1 MKTYDELGDS
11 FITKK
16 EAEAPEGFQA
26 LRSQKQVTQLPAISF
41 NGRAARLLSK
51 RNSFG
56 PALIPEQPSY
66 KGLFLFLLYSKE
78 HSTSSHYL
86 LQIID
91 DRKQSYQGLRT
102 ILTLAIISLIE
113 LALPIPLHTIVILLF
128 LSECYRAFDSRS
140 GFFKWPSEL
149 SPMVKSAKF
158 KDKPN
163 QSQSKT

>member
-1 MKTYDELGDS
+1 MECSGHAIKLLVYT
-11 FITKK
+11 FVTKK

-56 PALIPEQPSY
+56 SALIPEQPSY
-66 KGLFLFLLYSKE
+66 KGLFLLFLLYSKE

-140 GFFKWPSEL
+140 VFLENGPL
-149 SPMVKSAKF
+149 
-158 KDKPN
+158 N
-163 QSQSKT
+163 C

>member
-1 MKTYDELGDS
+1 MVSKVHNV
-11 FITKK
+11 
-16 EAEAPEGFQA
+16 AETFLAI
-26 LRSQKQVTQLPAISF
+26 RSQKQVTQLPAISF

-140 GFFKWPSEL
+140 VFLENGPL
-149 SPMVKSAKF
+149 
-158 KDKPN
+158 N
-163 QSQSKT
+163 C